1 MNFCF
6 VIEDLLSAS
15 SQPGK
20 NRRIQDYLQLYRE
33 NNIRVLISLYKRID
47 LPVDWTDEFT
57 TYHIK
62 TTDTETPSIALL
74 DSITEVVVR
83 HLRKKEAVNINCAA
97 GISHSGLVCA
107 ASIMRFF
114 EQDAATAHRRVAEQR
129 CALEEED
136 HIALLQQ
143 YERLLSRRSE
153 VRATT

>member
-6 VIEDLLSAS
+6 VIDDLLSAS

-33 NNIRVLISLYKRID
+33 NNIRVLVSLYKKID
-47 LPVDWTDEFT
+47 LPPEWVDEFS
-57 TYHIK
+57 TYHMK
-62 TTDTETPSIALL
+62 TTDTETPSIAML

-83 HLRKKEAVNINCAA
+83 HLRKKEAVNVNCAA

-107 ASIMRFF
+107 ATIMRFF
-114 EQDAATAHRRVAEQR
+114 EQDAATAHRKVAEQR

-136 HIALLQQ
+136 HLALLQQ
-143 YERLLSRRSE
+143 YERLLARRND
-153 VRATT
+153 VRAAT